1 MQDIAEH
8 VGVSSITVSR
18 ALKTPEKV
26 AVPVRDKI
34 LEACSQLGYVPNQ
47 AAMALA
53 SARSQNIVVLIPSL
67 TNSVFVDILVG
78 IKERLDR
85 HGYNLL
91 IGITG
96 YSLEQE
102 EHLLRTYLQHSPDG
116 VILTGIDHTP
126 GLWALLEQQQI
137 PTVHTI
143 ETLTRDDCWSVGFS
157 QFAAGYAA
165 ARHLIECGYRRIG
178 IIGAQG
184 DPRTLRRRDGCRQA
198 LEEAGLYDPQREL
211 FVTSNSSLALGA
223 ELFEQMHRTHPDC
236 EALFF
241 CNDDL
246 AQGAVF
252 KCGRLG
258 IAVPDRMAIMGFHDL
273 NGSAWTSP
281 PLTTVATPRYRI
293 GCEAAELLVAHL
305 AGQDRPERHVDLG
318 FEIVHRETTRL
329 DPKA

>member
-143 ETLTRDDCWSVGFS
+143 ETLTRDDCWRDRKSV
-157 QFAAGYAA
+157 
-165 ARHLIECGYRRIG
+165 
-178 IIGAQG
+178 
-184 DPRTLRRRDGCRQA
+184 
-198 LEEAGLYDPQREL
+198 
-211 FVTSNSSLALGA
+211 V
-223 ELFEQMHRTHPDC
+223 
-236 EALFF
+236 
-241 CNDDL
+241 
-246 AQGAVF
+246 
-252 KCGRLG
+252 
-258 IAVPDRMAIMGFHDL
+258 
-273 NGSAWTSP
+273 
-281 PLTTVATPRYRI
+281 
-293 GCEAAELLVAHL
+293 
-305 AGQDRPERHVDLG
+305 
-318 FEIVHRETTRL
+318 
-329 DPKA
+329 

>member
-1 MQDIAEH
+1 
-8 VGVSSITVSR
+8 
-18 ALKTPEKV
+18 
-26 AVPVRDKI
+26 
-34 LEACSQLGYVPNQ
+34 
-47 AAMALA
+47 MALA

-78 IKERLDR
+78 IKERLDH

-96 YSLEQE
+96 YSPEQE

-126 GLWALLEQQQI
+126 GLWDVLGQQQI

-143 ETLTRDDCWSVGFS
+143 ENLERDDCWSVGFS
-157 QFAAGYAA
+157 QFSAGYAA
-165 ARHLIECGYRRIG
+165 AQHLIDCGYRRIG
-178 IIGAQG
+178 IVGAQG
-184 DPRTLRRRDGCRQA
+184 DPRTLRRRAGCRQA
-198 LEEAGLYDPQREL
+198 LMDAGLYDASKEL

-223 ELFEQMHRTHPDC
+223 ELFEQIYRKHADC

-246 AQGAVF
+246 AQGALF
-252 KCGRLG
+252 QCGRLG
-258 IAVPDRMAIMGFHDL
+258 ISVPEQMAIIGFHDL
-273 NGSAWTSP
+273 NGSAWTTP

-293 GCEAAELLVAHL
+293 GCEAADLLAAHL
-305 AGQDRPERHVDLG
+305 AGQEKPERHVDLG
-318 FEIVHRETTRL
+318 FEIIQRESTCL
-329 DPKA
+329 PVNGAAD